1 MMIEGERERLIEK
14 LQMTAFALGQRGAKS
29 HTELE
34 ADVWELFRLF
44 TLVMLD
50 ELNFQKAGWAFD
62 LKDLRALLEGHSRSR
77 VEKLGGMSTMR
88 LP

>member
-1 MMIEGERERLIEK
+1 MIEGERDRMIAEV
-14 LQMTAFALGQRGAKS
+14 QMTAFALGQRGTKS

-44 TLVMLD
+44 TLD

-77 VEKLGGMSTMR
+77 IAKLGGMSRIR

>member
-1 MMIEGERERLIEK
+1 MMIEGERDRMIDE
-14 LQMTAFALGQRGAKS
+14 LQMTAFALGQRGTKS

-77 VEKLGGMSTMR
+77 IAKLGGMSRIR